1 MEQQEL
7 TIRTVAEKNQLQSR
21 KVKDN
26 RECNVRNIFKFFVF
40 FFLFHIY
47 MSNGKEV
54 EKGSLVSSRQKWV
67 NTHGILSRYHT
78 AETATLAATR
88 HTVVWEQLQKAH
100 GDKGGMQSSLC

>member
-54 EKGSLVSSRQKWV
+54 EKG
-67 NTHGILSRYHT
+67 
-78 AETATLAATR
+78 
-88 HTVVWEQLQKAH
+88 
-100 GDKGGMQSSLC
+100 